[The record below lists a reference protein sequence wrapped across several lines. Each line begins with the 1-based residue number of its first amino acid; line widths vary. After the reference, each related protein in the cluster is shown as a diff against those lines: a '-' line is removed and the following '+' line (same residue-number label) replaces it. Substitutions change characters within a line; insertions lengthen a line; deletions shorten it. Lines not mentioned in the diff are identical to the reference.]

1 MISNALYVTLGILA
15 LLSLLFRLVVHFLP
29 KETRKKLVLFKN
41 PRNAIW
47 QARAVWAFLA
57 SMFKREWTID
67 DYPIRLSFTST
78 TEPLRKSRLKPLPWT
93 ASVINW
99 SGMAGSANSRQEA
112 LAELRRNFDRFKAT
126 KPNLPR
132 PGSKVP
138 VGFAASVRVD
148 RHSELEKDFVKRV
161 LDLDW
166 AWISDEST
174 LWDFHE
180 DETNES
186 LTEKIRLTYGV
197 DVSDISTGNLADIF
211 DRISKIKTVPP
222 TPD

>member
-1 MISNALYVTLGILA
+1 
-15 LLSLLFRLVVHFLP
+15 
-29 KETRKKLVLFKN
+29 
-41 PRNAIW
+41 
-47 QARAVWAFLA
+47 
-57 SMFKREWTID
+57 MFKDEWKMD
-67 DYPIRLSFTST
+67 DYPIRLSCQSIA
-78 TEPLRKSRLKPLPWT
+78 EPLRKSRLKQLPWT

-99 SGMAGSANSRQEA
+99 SGMAGSANSKQEA
-112 LAELRRNFDRFKAT
+112 LAELRKNFERFKAT

-132 PGSKVP
+132 PGTKVP
-138 VGFAASVRVD
+138 VEFAASVRVGQ
-148 RHSELEKDFVKRV
+148 HSELEKDFVKRV
-161 LDLDW
+161 LGLDW

-186 LTEKIRLTYGV
+186 LTEKIRHIYGV
-197 DVSDISTGNLADIF
+197 DVSDISSGNLADIF